1 MNRIRTLGDSS
12 TGTDNN
18 LNLVRLIAASM
29 VMYMHS
35 LALCQANQEAD
46 LMYTLT
52 FHKALSGQVG
62 VDIFFVISG
71 FLIYRSY
78 ERGNNI
84 IKYLKARFLRIWPLL
99 AVFILSTTYIFGP
112 MFTSVSHKEY
122 YADPWVKEYLLN
134 LVFVSGRNRLPG
146 VFAFHINQSSNGS
159 IWTLQFEVICYLL
172 VLGFVPLC
180 KKYKKAIFAIIAIS
194 LGIFLLFSYGIKEG
208 SFMGLSNTPFINFG
222 RLSMEFEIG
231 AMYYIYRDKI
241 VLSFKY
247 FLIAVVGVL
256 AVPYFADYEIA
267 FALFGAYIVMYI
279 GFGYYGISKLYNK
292 VGDIS
297 YGVYVMSFFIQQ
309 RLIDV
314 MGASPDGYQ
323 VLHMDPYINLLMTA
337 IIVIPLS
344 FTSWHLFEKQLLKLK

>member
-18 LNLVRLIAASM
+18 LNLVRLIAAFM

-46 LMYTLT
+46 LMYDLT

-84 IKYLKARFLRIWPLL
+84 IKYIKARFLRIWPLL
-99 AVFILSTTYIFGP
+99 AVFILSTAYIFGP
-112 MFTSVSHKEY
+112 MFSTVSNKEY
-122 YADPWVKEYLLN
+122 FSDPWVKEYLMN
-134 LVFVSGRNRLPG
+134 LFFVSGRNRLPG

-172 VLGFVPLC
+172 VLVFVPVC
-180 KKYKKAIFAIIAIS
+180 KRFKKAIFGFIAVSACIY
-194 LGIFLLFSYGIKEG
+194 FAFSYFVAEG
-208 SFMGLSNTPFINFG
+208 SFFGISNTPLINFG

-241 VLSFKY
+241 ILSFKY
-247 FLIAVVGVL
+247 FIIAVIGVL
-256 AVPYFADYEIA
+256 AVPFFGDYEIA
-267 FALFGAYIVMYI
+267 FAIFGAYIVMYI

-309 RLIDV
+309 RVIDV

-323 VLHMDPYINLLMTA
+323 VLHMDPYINLLVTSL
-337 IIVIPLS
+337 IVIPLA
-344 FTSWHLFEKQLLKLK
+344 FLSWHLFEKQLLKLK